1 MAVKSVIEI
10 DVLDEKFKAFQ
21 AAFEK
26 YKKSVDEQSKKWK
39 EFNKTI
45 SEAEKRQKDFNK
57 ALQDGGQAL
66 KSAVVSTAS
75 IASNMAS
82 AAVSAAKWMAYS
94 AVAGGFGL
102 GGLASSASNLRRDAT
117 GLGVNTSQL
126 RAARTYGEPYLGG
139 IEGVMSNIQTL
150 QTTLTEQYKVG
161 ILGGD
166 LNKNAY
172 QNLIPA
178 LQRIREAKTQS
189 GGMIDVAMNT
199 IPGIKDV
206 ASQEQ
211 VQTIWNMK
219 PDEFARL
226 ISSLGTGEKNFPV
239 DDAKYESFRQ
249 FWVGLKEA
257 GNVIENSLIKNL
269 DTLTPQLKMLSKT
282 IADTID
288 ELLSSKQF
296 KEAMETLNEG
306 IKEFGKYL
314 KSGEAKEDVSTFL
327 EALKALA
334 KGVVATAEF
343 FGLIPDKSLKNQPTG
358 LNWLAQAKESG
369 WAGHVENGQQ
379 IAGANERVNGQLQK
393 YNNASV
399 LKGVDPVLANSIK
412 ALGLNPISGYRTEE
426 YARSLGIWHEGSHH
440 TLLNAQGKASA
451 VDIQKS
457 QVASLMAKYTDQ
469 ELKEQ
474 FDIYRPYPKDP
485 NEQNHFERWSTR
497 NESKIYVYVNGELQP
512 MSNMAGQQR

>member
-66 KSAVVSTAS
+66 KGAVVSTAS

-102 GGLASSASNLRRDAT
+102 GALASSASNLRREAT
-117 GLGVNTSQL
+117 GYGVSTGQL
-126 RAARTYGEPYLGG
+126 RAARTYGEPYIGG
-139 IEGVMSNIQTL
+139 IEGMLGNIQTL

-211 VQTIWNMK
+211 VQTIWNMTPEEYK
-219 PDEFARL
+219 EMMQ
-226 ISSLGTGEKNFPV
+226 SLQKGDQRFSM
-239 DDAKYESFRQ
+239 DDANYQAWRK
-249 FWVGLKEA
+249 FWTSIVAVGNDIQDKLI
-257 GNVIENSLIKNL
+257 VSLSK
-269 DTLTPQLKMLSKT
+269 LTPFLINLTEAVGDAITSFLKS
-282 IADTID
+282 D
-288 ELLSSKQF
+288 ELKQG
-296 KEAMETLNEG
+296 LQ
-306 IKEFGKYL
+306 EFTDYL
-314 KSGEAKEDVSTFL
+314 KSDDGKQALRDFFVAIKMISQAIIWIVGKIPGFVNTLKEGGLSARQWVSHFAQEYDEKFNHQYDKTLGLGAGEEVVEQGLFKKFI
-327 EALKALA
+327 
-334 KGVVATAEF
+334 KGVNMN
-343 FGLIPDKSLKNQPTG
+343 D
-358 LNWLAQAKESG
+358 
-369 WAGHVENGQQ
+369 
-379 IAGANERVNGQLQK
+379 
-393 YNNASV
+393 
-399 LKGVDPVLANSIK
+399 VDPALANSIK
-412 ALGLNPISGYRTEE
+412 ALGLNPISGYRSKE
-426 YARSLGIWHEGSHH
+426 YAQSQGIWHEGSHH

-451 VDIQKS
+451 VDIDPS
-457 QVASLMAKYTDQ
+457 QVKALMAKYSDQ
-469 ELKEQ
+469 QLKEQ
-474 FDIYRPYPKDP
+474 FDIYRPYPKNPD
-485 NEQNHFERWSTR
+485 EQNHFERWSTR

>member
-66 KSAVVSTAS
+66 KGAVVSTAS

-102 GGLASSASNLRRDAT
+102 GALASSASNLRREAT
-117 GLGVNTSQL
+117 GYGVSTGQL
-126 RAARTYGEPYLGG
+126 RAARTYGEPYIGG
-139 IEGVMSNIQTL
+139 IEGMLGNIQTL

-211 VQTIWNMK
+211 VQTIWNMTPEEYK
-219 PDEFARL
+219 EMMQ
-226 ISSLGTGEKNFPV
+226 SLQKGDQRFSI
-239 DDAKYESFRQ
+239 DDANYQAWRK
-249 FWVGLKEA
+249 FWTSIVAVGNDIQDKLI
-257 GNVIENSLIKNL
+257 VSLSK
-269 DTLTPQLKMLSKT
+269 LTPFLIELTEAVGEAITSFLKS
-282 IADTID
+282 D
-288 ELLSSKQF
+288 ELKQG
-296 KEAMETLNEG
+296 LQ
-306 IKEFGKYL
+306 EFTDYL
-314 KSGEAKEDVSTFL
+314 KSDDGKQALRDFFVAIKMISQAIIWIVGKIPGFVNTLKEGGISARQWISHFSNEYDEKFNHQYDKTLGLGPGEEVVGSKKFIQGVNMNWVDPK
-327 EALKALA
+327 LKQ
-334 KGVVATAEF
+334 
-343 FGLIPDKSLKNQPTG
+343 SLK
-358 LNWLAQAKESG
+358 E
-369 WAGHVENGQQ
+369 
-379 IAGANERVNGQLQK
+379 
-393 YNNASV
+393 
-399 LKGVDPVLANSIK
+399 
-412 ALGLNPISGYRTEE
+412 LGLNPISGYRSEE
-426 YARSLGIWHEGSHH
+426 YARSQGIWHEGSHH
-440 TLLNAQGKASA
+440 TLLNAQGMASA
-451 VDIQKS
+451 VDIDPS
-457 QVASLMAKYTDQ
+457 QIKYLMAKYTDQ
-469 ELKEQ
+469 QLKEQ
-474 FDIYRPYPKDP
+474 FDMYRQYPNDP
-485 NEQNHFERWSTR
+485 KEQNHFERWSTR